1 MPPPIDMHRFE
12 QLKASGELPSPRG
25 VALAIIRLTQ
35 EEEVSIPELARVI
48 KSDPAFVGRLIK
60 AANGLVPFNR
70 RAVVSVQEALM
81 VLGLPAV
88 RTMALGFSLL
98 SNYRKGSCAGF
109 DYGRFWSSSL
119 LMALA
124 MQVLVQRVRVVA
136 ADEAFSV
143 GLLARVGELAL
154 ATLYPV
160 DYGRILLEA
169 RRFPEL
175 RLFDL
180 EQQAFAM
187 THRELSAAMLMDW
200 GLPQVFTDPVLYFE
214 QTDRAAFSEGGR
226 ESTLMQ
232 CLIVARAV
240 SEICLA
246 PGVEQGGLMPAVI
259 KLAQRLGLCKED
271 FAAACERIARDWVE
285 WSKLLQL
292 ETTEP
297 PQFADLIE
305 RSGGVTPAAVPAPA
319 DAGGTKTDGGSAVPR
334 EGGMRVLVVDDEAS
348 VRKLMCAVLADA
360 GHTVFE
366 AENGRVGLER
376 ALDIQPHMMVLDW
389 VMPEMDGLDLVRALR
404 ATKIGRGVYILL
416 LTHVE
421 DDERLIEAFEAG
433 ADDFV
438 TKPVKPRVLSA
449 RMRAGQRVVRL
460 QQELERD
467 REEIRHFAAELAIT
481 NRRLQEAALTDA
493 LTGFPNRRYAIDRIQ
508 QEWTA
513 AQRNG
518 RPLSC
523 MIIDLDGFKQIN
535 DSYGHDVGDMVL
547 RQSADAL
554 RLALRGQ
561 DVICRTGGD
570 EFLVI
575 CPDTDLGQAM
585 VCGERLRAAVDQL
598 AIETGG
604 EALRLTI
611 SIGVAVRDDTMA
623 DLDAL
628 MKRADQGAY
637 LAKQRGRNRVASMQR
652 PSVDGPQGALL

>member
-60 AANGLVPFNR
+60 AANGLVPINR

-98 SNYRKGSCAGF
+98 SNYRKGACAGF
-109 DYGRFWSSSL
+109 DYGRFWAQSL
-119 LMALA
+119 LMALS
-124 MQVLVQRVRVVA
+124 MQVLMQRLRVVA

-154 ATLYPV
+154 ATLYPA

-180 EQQAFAM
+180 ERQAFAM
-187 THRELSAAMLMDW
+187 THRELSAAMLTDW
-200 GLPQVFTDPVLYFE
+200 GVPAVFANPVLYFE
-214 QTDRAAFSEGGR
+214 ETDRAGFADGSR
-226 ESTLMQ
+226 EAALMQ
-232 CLIVARAV
+232 SLVLARAV

-246 PGVEQGGLMPAVI
+246 PGAEQGGLMPAVL
-259 KLAQRLGLCKED
+259 KLAQRLGLGMED
-271 FAAACERIARDWVE
+271 FAAACECIAKDWVE

-292 ETTEP
+292 QTTAP
-297 PQFADLIE
+297 PPFSDLIE
-305 RSGGVTPAAVPAPA
+305 RSGGVTPVPARAGADAVPQAA
-319 DAGGTKTDGGSAVPR
+319 AEAGVPR

-348 VRKLMCAVLADA
+348 VRKLMCAVLAEA

-376 ALDIQPHMMVLDW
+376 ALDVQPHMMVLDW

-404 ATKIGRGVYILL
+404 ATKIGRGTYILL
-416 LTHVE
+416 LTNVE

-513 AQRNG
+513 SQRNG

-547 RQSADAL
+547 RQSADSL

-570 EFLVI
+570 EFLAI
-575 CPDTDLGQAM
+575 CPDTDLTQAM
-585 VCGERLRAAVDQL
+585 TCGERLRAAVDTL

-604 EALRLTI
+604 VTLRLTI
-611 SIGVAVRDDTMA
+611 SIGVAVRDGTMS
-623 DLDAL
+623 DVDAL

-652 PSVDGPQGALL
+652 SASEAGPQGGER

>member
-1 MPPPIDMHRFE
+1 MPPPLDMHRFE

-35 EEEVSIPELARVI
+35 EEEVSIPELARII

-60 AANGLVPFNR
+60 AANGLVPLNR

-98 SNYRKGSCAGF
+98 SNYRKGTCNGF

-119 LMALA
+119 LMALS
-124 MQVLVQRVRVVA
+124 MQVMVQRVRVVA

-154 ATLYPV
+154 ATLYPA

-187 THRELSAAMLMDW
+187 THGELSAAMLVDW
-200 GLPQVFTDPVLYFE
+200 GLPPVFTDPVLYFE
-214 QTDRAAFSEGGR
+214 QTSRATLAENSREG
-226 ESTLMQ
+226 TLMQ
-232 CLIVARAV
+232 CLVLARAL
-240 SEICLA
+240 SEVCLA
-246 PGVEQGGLMPAVI
+246 PGAEQGALMPAVL
-259 KLAQRLGLCKED
+259 KLALRLGLSKED
-271 FAAACERIARDWVE
+271 FAAACERIAQDWVE
-285 WSKLLQL
+285 WGKLLQL
-292 ETTEP
+292 ETLEP
-297 PQFADLIE
+297 PQFSELIE
-305 RSGGVTPAAVPAPA
+305 RSGGVAPA
-319 DAGGTKTDGGSAVPR
+319 GKKAATEAASTAGGIEAVVR
-334 EGGMRVLVVDDEAS
+334 DAGMRVLVVDDEAS
-348 VRKLMCAVLADA
+348 VRKLMCAVLEDA

-366 AENGRVGLER
+366 AENGRLGLER

-389 VMPEMDGLDLVRALR
+389 VMPEMEGLELVRALR
-404 ATKIGRGVYILL
+404 ATKIGRSIYILL
-416 LTHVE
+416 LTNVE

-438 TKPVKPRVLSA
+438 TKPVKPRVLAA

-575 CPDTDLGQAM
+575 CPDTDLNQAIT
-585 VCGERLRAAVDQL
+585 CGERLRVAVDTL
-598 AIETGG
+598 AIETGA

-611 SIGVAVRDDTMA
+611 SIGVAVRDDSMA

-637 LAKQRGRNRVASMQR
+637 LAKQRGRNCVASMQR
-652 PSVDGPQGALL
+652 PSTAGAAR